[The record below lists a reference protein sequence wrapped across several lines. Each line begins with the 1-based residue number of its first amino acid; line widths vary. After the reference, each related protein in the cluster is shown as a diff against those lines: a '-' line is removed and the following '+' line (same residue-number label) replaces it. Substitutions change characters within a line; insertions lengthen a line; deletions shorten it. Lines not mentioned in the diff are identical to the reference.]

1 MGALYSTQSGLAARG
16 LRCTLLGRRCQPKQ
30 DSPVRAE
37 LLVTDRSRNLIT
49 WELTMTMTKQ
59 ESGAATE
66 LANRWSRIPRRKRA
80 AEFHRLP
87 RGAQDDFFLALDTHG
102 RAELLR
108 ALPESERR
116 VWMRLLAPQDAAD
129 VLQHVP
135 RGEQSQLLE
144 LLDEPTR
151 TEVNALLAFKED
163 EAGGLMSPRFA
174 RLRVDVPVEEAL
186 AYLKQQA
193 RYLKDIEEA
202 FVLDQDQRLVG
213 VVSLSELFLAENN
226 KRVSEVMRTDVPTV
240 DQHMDQEEVAR
251 ALRRSHLHAIPVVDA
266 QKHMVGVVTVDDIV
280 GVIDEEASE
289 DMQKVGG
296 MEALDEPYLET
307 SFFEL
312 IKKRAG
318 WLAILFLG
326 EMLTA
331 TALGYFEGE
340 LDKAVVLALFLPL
353 IISSGGNSG
362 AQATTLVIRAMA
374 LGEVA
379 LRDWFRVIRRE
390 LFAGVALGC
399 ILAVIG
405 MTRILAWQGLF
416 GSYGQHYIVLA
427 LTIAFSLVGVVM
439 FGTIAGATLPFILR
453 RVGLDPA
460 SASAPFVAT
469 LVDVTGLIIYFTVA
483 KVVLTGTLL

>member
-1 MGALYSTQSGLAARG
+1 
-16 LRCTLLGRRCQPKQ
+16 
-30 DSPVRAE
+30 
-37 LLVTDRSRNLIT
+37 
-49 WELTMTMTKQ
+49 MTMTPQ
-59 ESGAATE
+59 ESSAASD
-66 LANRWSRIPRRKRA
+66 LANRWSRIPRRQRA
-80 AEFHRLP
+80 REFNRLP
-87 RGAQDDFFLALDTHG
+87 RGAQDDFFLALPAPDQ
-102 RAELLR
+102 ADLLR
-108 ALPESERR
+108 KLPESERR
-116 VWMRLLAPQDAAD
+116 VWVRLLAPADVAD
-129 VLQHVP
+129 VLQQMREHE
-135 RGEQSQLLE
+135 RTQYLE
-144 LLDEPTR
+144 LLDEPAR
-151 TEVNALLAFKED
+151 SEVNALLAFKED

-174 RLRVDVPVEEAL
+174 RLRVDAPVEEAL

-193 RYLKDIEEA
+193 PNLKDIAEA
-202 FVLDQDQRLVG
+202 FVLDQDQHLVG
-213 VVSLSELFLAENN
+213 VVSLSQLFLGDRN
-226 KRVSEVMRTDVPTV
+226 KRVREVMRTDFATV
-240 DQHMDQEEVAR
+240 DQHMDQEQVAR
-251 ALRRSHLHAIPVVDA
+251 ALRASHLHAIPVVDA
-266 QKHMVGVVTVDDIV
+266 EKHMVGVVTVDDIV

-307 SFFEL
+307 GFFEL

-362 AQATTLVIRAMA
+362 SQATTLVIRAMA

-390 LFAGVALGC
+390 LFAGIALGC

-405 MTRILAWQGLF
+405 MTRIFAWQGMF
-416 GSYGQHYIVLA
+416 GSYGQHYFVLA

-439 FGTIAGATLPFILR
+439 FGTIAGAALPFILR

-469 LVDVTGLIIYFTVA
+469 LVDVTGLVIYFTVA
-483 KVVLTGTLL
+483 KLVLTGSLL

>member
-1 MGALYSTQSGLAARG
+1 
-16 LRCTLLGRRCQPKQ
+16 
-30 DSPVRAE
+30 
-37 LLVTDRSRNLIT
+37 
-49 WELTMTMTKQ
+49 MTMTQQ
-59 ESGAATE
+59 ESSAAAD
-66 LANRWSRIPRRKRA
+66 LANRWSRLSRAKRA
-80 AEFHRLP
+80 AKFNRLP
-87 RGAQDDFFLALDTHG
+87 RGAQDDFFLALHAHDQ
-102 RAELLR
+102 ADLLR
-108 ALPESERR
+108 KLPESERR
-116 VWMRLLAPQDAAD
+116 VWVRLLAPHDVAD
-129 VLQHVP
+129 VLQHM
-135 RGEQSQLLE
+135 RERERTQFLE

-174 RLRVDVPVEEAL
+174 RLRVDAPVDEAL
-186 AYLKQQA
+186 SYLKQQA
-193 RYLKDIEEA
+193 SYLKDIEEA
-202 FVLDQDQRLVG
+202 FVLDQDQHLVG
-213 VVSLSELFLAENN
+213 VVSLSELFLADHN
-226 KRVSEVMRTDVPTV
+226 KRVSEVMRTDFATV
-240 DQHMDQEEVAR
+240 YQHMDQEQVAR
-251 ALRRSHLHAIPVVDA
+251 ALRKSHQHAIPVVDA
-266 QKHMVGVVTVDDIV
+266 EKYMVGVVTLEDIV

-307 SFFEL
+307 GFFEL

-326 EMLTA
+326 EML
-331 TALGYFEGE
+331 
-340 LDKAVVLALFLPL
+340 ALFLPL

-362 AQATTLVIRAMA
+362 SQATTLVIRAMA

-399 ILAVIG
+399 ILAAIG

-439 FGTIAGATLPFILR
+439 FGTLAGATLPFILR

>member
-1 MGALYSTQSGLAARG
+1 MS
-16 LRCTLLGRRCQPKQ
+16 
-30 DSPVRAE
+30 
-37 LLVTDRSRNLIT
+37 
-49 WELTMTMTKQ
+49 MTKQ
-59 ESGAATE
+59 ESSAAADI
-66 LANRWSRIPRRKRA
+66 ANRWSRIPRRKRA
-80 AEFHRLP
+80 AEFNRLP
-87 RGAQDDFFLALDTHG
+87 RGAQDDFFLSLPTHDQ
-102 RAELLR
+102 AELLR
-108 ALPESERR
+108 RLPESERR
-116 VWMRLLAPQDAAD
+116 VWVRLLAPRDGAD
-129 VLQHVP
+129 VLQHMNA
-135 RGEQSQLLE
+135 GERAQLLA
-144 LLDEPTR
+144 LLDEPAR
-151 TEVNALLAFKED
+151 TEVNALMAFKED

-174 RLRVDVPVEEAL
+174 RLRVDAPVEEAL

-202 FVLDQDQRLVG
+202 FVLDQAQHLVG
-213 VVSLSELFLAENN
+213 VATLSDLFLGDHN
-226 KRVSEVMRTDVPTV
+226 KRVSDVMRTDVITV
-240 DQHMDQEEVAR
+240 DQHMDQEQVAR
-251 ALRRSHLHAIPVVDA
+251 ALRKSHLYAMPVVDA
-266 QKHMVGVVTVDDIV
+266 EKHMVGVVTVDDIV

-296 MEALDEPYLET
+296 MEALDEPYLQT
-307 SFFEL
+307 GLIEL

-362 AQATTLVIRAMA
+362 SQATTLVIRAMA

-416 GSYGQHYIVLA
+416 GSYGEHYFVLS

>member
-1 MGALYSTQSGLAARG
+1 ME
-16 LRCTLLGRRCQPKQ
+16 P
-30 DSPVRAE
+30 
-37 LLVTDRSRNLIT
+37 
-49 WELTMTMTKQ
+49 TMTMTQQ
-59 ESGAATE
+59 ERTAAAD
-66 LANRWSRIPRRKRA
+66 LADRWSRLSRARRA
-80 AEFHRLP
+80 AEFNRLP
-87 RGAQDDFFLALDTHG
+87 RGAQDDFFLALHTHDQ
-102 RAELLR
+102 ADLLR
-108 ALPESERR
+108 KLPQSERR
-116 VWMRLLAPQDAAD
+116 VWVRLLPARDVAD
-129 VLQHVP
+129 LLQHMSE
-135 RGEQSQLLE
+135 REKTQLLE

-151 TEVNALLAFKED
+151 TEVNALLAFAED

-174 RLRVDVPVEEAL
+174 RLRADVPVEEAIS
-186 AYLKQQA
+186 YLKQQTT
-193 RYLKDIEEA
+193 YLKDIEEV
-202 FVLDQDQRLVG
+202 FVLDQDQHLVG
-213 VVSLSELFLAENN
+213 VVSLPELFLADKT
-226 KRVSEVMRTDVPTV
+226 KRVSEIMRTDFATV
-240 DQHMDQEEVAR
+240 DQHMDQEQVAR
-251 ALRRSHLHAIPVVDA
+251 VLRKTHLHAIAVVDP
-266 QKHMVGVVTVDDIV
+266 QQHMVGVVTVNDIV
-280 GVIDEEASE
+280 GVIDQEASE
-289 DMQKVGG
+289 DMQKVSG

-307 SFFEL
+307 GFFEL

-362 AQATTLVIRAMA
+362 SQATTLVIRAMA

-390 LFAGVALGC
+390 LLAGVVLGC
-399 ILAVIG
+399 ILAAIG
-405 MTRILAWQGLF
+405 MTRILAWEGLF

-427 LTIAFSLVGVVM
+427 LTIAFSLVGVVT
-439 FGTIAGATLPFILR
+439 FGTLAGSALPFILR

>member
-1 MGALYSTQSGLAARG
+1 
-16 LRCTLLGRRCQPKQ
+16 
-30 DSPVRAE
+30 
-37 LLVTDRSRNLIT
+37 
-49 WELTMTMTKQ
+49 MTMTPQ
-59 ESGAATE
+59 ERSAAVE
-66 LANRWSRIPRRKRA
+66 LANHWSRMRRAKRA
-80 AEFHRLP
+80 AQFNRLP
-87 RGAQDDFFLALDTHG
+87 RGAQDDFFLELDTHG

-108 ALPESERR
+108 ALPQTERR
-116 VWMRLLAPQDAAD
+116 VWMRLLPPEEAAD
-129 VLQHVP
+129 VVQHVRESERP
-135 RGEQSQLLE
+135 WLLE
-144 LLDEPTR
+144 LLDEATR

-174 RLRVDVPVEEAL
+174 RLRADAPVEEAL
-186 AYLKQQA
+186 GYLKQQA
-193 RYLKDIEEA
+193 RYLKDIEEV
-202 FVLDQDQRLVG
+202 FVFDQEQHLVG
-213 VVSLSELFLAENN
+213 VVSLSELFLAEPNQ
-226 KRVSEVMRTDVPTV
+226 RVSELMRTDFTVV
-240 DQHMDQEEVAR
+240 DQHLDQEHVAR

-266 QKHMVGVVTVDDIV
+266 EKHMVGIVTVDDIV

-307 SFFEL
+307 GFFEL
-312 IKKRAG
+312 VKKRAG

-362 AQATTLVIRAMA
+362 SQATTLVIRAMA

-390 LFAGVALGC
+390 LFAGLALGC

-405 MTRILAWQGLF
+405 MSRIFAWQGMF
-416 GSYGQHYIVLA
+416 GSYGQHYFVLA
-427 LTIAFSLVGVVM
+427 LTIAFSLVGVVT
-439 FGTIAGATLPFILR
+439 FGTISGATLPFILR

>member
-1 MGALYSTQSGLAARG
+1 MSMTQQERTAAA
-16 LRCTLLGRRCQPKQ
+16 
-30 DSPVRAE
+30 D
-37 LLVTDRSRNLIT
+37 
-49 WELTMTMTKQ
+49 LT
-59 ESGAATE
+59 S
-66 LANRWSRIPRRKRA
+66 RWSRISRRKRA
-80 AEFHRLP
+80 AEFNRLP
-87 RGAQDDFFLALDTHG
+87 RGAQDDFFLALHTHDQ
-102 RAELLR
+102 ADLLR
-108 ALPESERR
+108 KLPASERR
-116 VWMRLLAPQDAAD
+116 VWVRLLAAPEVTDL
-129 VLQHVP
+129 LQHVSE
-135 RGEQSQLLE
+135 RERSQILE

-186 AYLKQQA
+186 AYLNQQA
-193 RYLKDIEEA
+193 PHLTDIEEA
-202 FVLDQDQRLVG
+202 FVLDQDQHLVG
-213 VVSLSELFLAENN
+213 VVSLSELFLGDRS
-226 KRVSEVMRTDVPTV
+226 KRVRELMRTDFPTV
-240 DQHMDQEEVAR
+240 DQHMDQEQVAR
-251 ALRRSHLHAIPVVDA
+251 ALRKTHLHAIPVVDPE
-266 QKHMVGVVTVDDIV
+266 KRMVGVVTLDDIV

-289 DMQKVGG
+289 DMQKLGG

-307 SFFEL
+307 SFLEL

-362 AQATTLVIRAMA
+362 SQATTLVIRAMA

-390 LFAGVALGC
+390 LFAGIALGC
-399 ILAVIG
+399 ILAAIG
-405 MTRILAWQGLF
+405 MTRILAWQGMF
-416 GSYGQHYIVLA
+416 GSYGEHYIVLG

-483 KVVLTGTLL
+483 KVGLTGTLL

>member
-1 MGALYSTQSGLAARG
+1 
-16 LRCTLLGRRCQPKQ
+16 
-30 DSPVRAE
+30 
-37 LLVTDRSRNLIT
+37 
-49 WELTMTMTKQ
+49 MTMTSQ
-59 ESGAATE
+59 ERSAAVD
-66 LANRWSRIPRRKRA
+66 LANHWSRMTRAKRA
-80 AEFHRLP
+80 AQFNRLP
-87 RGAQDDFFLALDTHG
+87 RGAQDDFFLGLDTHG

-108 ALPESERR
+108 ALPETERR
-116 VWMRLLAPQDAAD
+116 VWMRLLPPQEAAD
-129 VLQHVP
+129 VVQQVRESERP
-135 RGEQSQLLE
+135 QLLE
-144 LLDEPTR
+144 LLDEATR
-151 TEVNALLAFKED
+151 PEVNALLAFKED

-174 RLRVDVPVEEAL
+174 RLRVDAPLEEAL

-193 RYLKDIEEA
+193 PHLKDIEEA
-202 FVLDQDQRLVG
+202 FVLDQDQHLVG
-213 VVSLSELFLAENN
+213 VVSLSELFLGDCH
-226 KRVSEVMRTDVPTV
+226 KRVREVMRTDFATV
-240 DQHMDQEEVAR
+240 DPYMDQEQVAR

-266 QKHMVGVVTVDDIV
+266 EKHMVGIVTVDDIV
-280 GVIDEEASE
+280 DVIDEEASE

-307 SFFEL
+307 GFFEL

-362 AQATTLVIRAMA
+362 SQATTLVIRAMA

-390 LFAGVALGC
+390 LLAGIALGC
-399 ILAVIG
+399 ILAAIG
-405 MTRILAWQGLF
+405 MTRIVAWQGLF

-427 LTIAFSLVGVVM
+427 LTIAFSLIGVVM
-439 FGTIAGATLPFILR
+439 FGTVAGATLPFILR

>member
-1 MGALYSTQSGLAARG
+1 MMTQQERTAAA
-16 LRCTLLGRRCQPKQ
+16 
-30 DSPVRAE
+30 D
-37 LLVTDRSRNLIT
+37 
-49 WELTMTMTKQ
+49 
-59 ESGAATE
+59 
-66 LANRWSRIPRRKRA
+66 LANRWSRISRRKRA
-80 AEFHRLP
+80 ADFNHLP
-87 RGAQDDFFLALDTHG
+87 RGAQDDFFLALHTHDQ
-102 RAELLR
+102 ADLLR
-108 ALPESERR
+108 KLPESERR
-116 VWMRLLAPQDAAD
+116 VWVRLLEPREVTDL
-129 VLQHVP
+129 LQHVSE
-135 RGEQSQLLE
+135 RERSQLLQ

-174 RLRVDVPVEEAL
+174 RLRVDAPVEEAL
-186 AYLKQQA
+186 SYLKQQA
-193 RYLKDIEEA
+193 PHLKDIEEV
-202 FVLDQDQRLVG
+202 FVLDPDQHLVG
-213 VVSLSELFLAENN
+213 VASLSELFLGDRS
-226 KRVSEVMRTDVPTV
+226 KRVRDLMRTDFATV
-240 DQHMDQEEVAR
+240 DQHLDQEQVAR
-251 ALRRSHLHAIPVVDA
+251 ALRKSHLHAIPVIDPE
-266 QKHMVGVVTVDDIV
+266 KHMVGVVTVDDIV
-280 GVIDEEASE
+280 DVIDQEASE

-296 MEALDEPYLET
+296 MEALDEPYLQT
-307 SFFEL
+307 SFSEL

-362 AQATTLVIRAMA
+362 SQATTLVIRAMA

-390 LFAGVALGC
+390 LFAGIALGC
-399 ILAVIG
+399 ILAAIG
-405 MTRILAWQGLF
+405 ATRIVAWQGMF

-483 KVVLTGTLL
+483 KLVLSGTLL

>member
-1 MGALYSTQSGLAARG
+1 MS
-16 LRCTLLGRRCQPKQ
+16 
-30 DSPVRAE
+30 
-37 LLVTDRSRNLIT
+37 
-49 WELTMTMTKQ
+49 MTKQ
-59 ESGAATE
+59 ESSAAAD
-66 LANRWSRIPRRKRA
+66 LANRWSRIPRRARA
-80 AEFHRLP
+80 AEFNRLP
-87 RGAQDDFFLALDTHG
+87 RGAQDDFFLALDTHDQ
-102 RAELLR
+102 AELVR
-108 ALPESERR
+108 RLPVSERR
-116 VWMRLLAPQDAAD
+116 VWLRLLAPQDAAD
-129 VLQHVP
+129 VLQHMNA
-135 RGEQSQLLE
+135 GERAPLLE
-144 LLDEPTR
+144 LLDEPAR
-151 TEVNALLAFKED
+151 TQVNALMAFKED
-163 EAGGLMSPRFA
+163 QAGGLMSPRFA
-174 RLRVDVPVEEAL
+174 RLRVDAPVEEAL

-202 FVLDQDQRLVG
+202 FVLDQDQHLVG
-213 VVSLSELFLAENN
+213 VVTLSELFLGDHN
-226 KRVSEVMRTDVPTV
+226 KQVRDVMRTDLTTV
-240 DQHMDQEEVAR
+240 EQHMDQEQVAR
-251 ALRRSHLHAIPVVDA
+251 ALRKSHLHAIAVVDA
-266 QKHMVGVVTVDDIV
+266 EKHMVGVVTVDDIV

-307 SFFEL
+307 GFFKL
-312 IKKRAG
+312 VKKRAG

-362 AQATTLVIRAMA
+362 SQATTLVIRAMA

-390 LFAGVALGC
+390 LFAGIALGC

-405 MTRILAWQGLF
+405 MTRIFAWQGMF

-439 FGTIAGATLPFILR
+439 FGTLAGSTLPFILR